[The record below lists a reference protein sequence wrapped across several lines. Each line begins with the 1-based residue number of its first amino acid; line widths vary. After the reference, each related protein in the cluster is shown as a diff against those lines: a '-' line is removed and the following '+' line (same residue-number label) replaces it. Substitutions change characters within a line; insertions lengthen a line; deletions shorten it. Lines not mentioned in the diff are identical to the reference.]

1 MAEEQILM
9 TAEPDTVGEVAAVK
23 INLLNL
29 DRQAM
34 QEFFVGIGEKPFRAT
49 QVLQWIH
56 HYGVDDFES
65 MTNVS
70 KELRARLK
78 EIACVAVPEVIA
90 DQLAEDGT
98 RKWLL
103 RLPGGNGI
111 ETVFIPEED
120 RGTLCVSSQ
129 VGCTL
134 NCSFCSTGHQGF
146 NRNLTT
152 AEIISQV
159 WLANRA
165 LGRDPK
171 GERII
176 TNVVL
181 MGMGEPLLNFDNVT
195 AAIRIMLDDLAYGLS
210 RRRVTLSTAGL
221 VPIMDRL
228 RDECPVSLAVSL
240 HAPNDALRD
249 QLVPLN
255 KHYPIRELL
264 DACRRYCADSPRSRV
279 TFEYV
284 MLAGINDSVE
294 HARELV
300 QVLRDVP
307 AKVNLIPF
315 NPFPQTSYQRSSG
328 NAIDRFRDVLIE
340 AGLTTITRRTRGDDI
355 DAACGQLA
363 GQVQDRTSRQRRLS
377 RQVGST

>member
-1 MAEEQILM
+1 MAEEQIPM
-9 TAEPDTVGEVAAVK
+9 TATSDTGGEVAAKK

-34 QEFFVGIGEKPFRAT
+34 QDFFVGIGEKPFRAT

-56 HYGVDDFES
+56 HYGVEDFDA

-70 KELRARLK
+70 KELRTRLK
-78 EIACVAVPEVIA
+78 EIACVAAPEVIA
-90 DQLAEDGT
+90 DQKAEDGT

-103 RLPGGNGI
+103 RLAGGNGI
-111 ETVFIPEED
+111 ETVFIPEEE

-181 MGMGEPLLNFDNVT
+181 MGMGEPLLNFDSVT

-228 RDECPVSLAVSL
+228 HDECPVSLAVSL

-300 QVLRDVP
+300 QILRDVP

-340 AGLTTITRRTRGDDI
+340 AGMTTITRRTRGDDI

-377 RQVGST
+377 GQAGST